1 MNATI
6 VVANSQ
12 AETYA
17 RRIALVGSLKRLARK
32 CSIIET
38 AIVRDLERRR
48 NRGESPQPLNRA
60 AFLPFG

>member
-1 MNATI
+1 MKAEIT
-6 VVANSQ
+6 VPNSQ
-12 AETYA
+12 AEQYA

-48 NRGESPQPLNRA
+48 NRGESPCPQRRA
-60 AFLPFG
+60 VAVAR